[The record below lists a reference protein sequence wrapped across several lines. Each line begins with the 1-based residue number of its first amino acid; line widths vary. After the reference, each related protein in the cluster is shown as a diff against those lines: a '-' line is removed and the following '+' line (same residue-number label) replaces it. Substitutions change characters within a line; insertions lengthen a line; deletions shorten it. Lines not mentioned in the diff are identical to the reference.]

1 MTKTIFIKFL
11 LCITLSILFG
21 SYGFAQVDTVRLLF
35 PTGPYSVGTVTYE
48 WTDNSR
54 EANYTSNSGD
64 KRTIVTQIWYPAT
77 IDSTSV
83 KAPYAPLSEDYKNVV
98 GNSYLRPPFNAEV
111 HSANLI
117 LIAPG
122 RGTERFMYTTLAED
136 LASNGFVVASV
147 DMPLIG
153 YTLYGDGFVVKPSSA
168 FQPPP
173 GMMGGPYEKVDA
185 FFEQPTAM
193 GVLDLKF
200 AFEHLKALNTADPND
215 RFTGKI
221 NTEAV
226 GIFGHSL
233 GGRIAGS
240 FTADHPFVKGYIS
253 MEGIPPRD
261 VRYEGKINIP
271 TAMLC
276 SSGTLPYAVD
286 NYNSYIDNAPLPVY
300 FVIMN
305 DFGHNS
311 VTDNPFI
318 YPESFNYNIDPEL
331 GLKISRQLVT
341 GYFQMQLMNIGQIEE
356 DLKQIEQLVI
366 NKNTNE

>member
-1 MTKTIFIKFL
+1 MTKTRFIKSA
-11 LCITLSILFG
+11 LCITIGILSG
-21 SYGFAQVDTVRLLF
+21 SSGYAQVDTTRLLT
-35 PTGPYSVGTVTYE
+35 PTGLYPVGTVTYE

-64 KRTIVTQIWYPAT
+64 QRTIVTQIWYPAT

-83 KAPYAPLSEDYKNVV
+83 LASYAPLSEDYRKVV
-98 GNSYLRPPFNAEV
+98 GNSYLRAPFNAEV
-111 HSANLI
+111 GNANLI

-122 RGTERFMYTTLAED
+122 RGTERFMYTTLIED

-153 YTLYGDGFVVKPSSA
+153 YTLYGDGFVVKPSKA

-200 AFEHLKALNTADPND
+200 AFDHLKALNIADPND

-240 FTADHPFVKGYIS
+240 FTADHPFVKAYIS

-276 SSGTLPYAVD
+276 SRGTLPYAVD
-286 NYNSYIDNAPLPVY
+286 NYNSFIDNAPSTVY
-300 FVIMN
+300 FVIMD

-318 YPESFNYNIDPEL
+318 YPESFNYKIDPEM

-341 GYFQMQLMNIGQIEE
+341 AYFQMQLKNKGQIEE
-356 DLKQIEQLVI
+356 DLNQIEQLVI
-366 NKNTNE
+366 NKYTNK

>member
-1 MTKTIFIKFL
+1 MIKTIDIKYKISLSVCIL
-11 LCITLSILFG
+11 LGYSGL
-21 SYGFAQVDTVRLLF
+21 AQADTVRLLT
-35 PTGPYSVGTVTYE
+35 PTGPYPVGTVTYQ
-48 WTDNSR
+48 WTDHSR
-54 EANYTSNSGD
+54 EANYTSNPGD

-83 KAPYAPLSEDYKNVV
+83 KAHYAPLSEDYKKVV
-98 GNSYLRPPFNAEV
+98 GNSYVRAPFNTDV
-111 HSANLI
+111 GQTSLI
-117 LIAPG
+117 LISPG
-122 RGTERFMYTTLAED
+122 RGTERFLYTTLIED
-136 LASNGFVVASV
+136 LASNGFLVASV

-153 YTLYGDGFVVKPSSA
+153 YTLFGDGYVVRPSSA

-193 GVLDLKF
+193 GVLDLKL
-200 AFEHLKALNTADPND
+200 AYEHLKALNAADPND
-215 RFTGKI
+215 RFRGKI
-221 NTEAV
+221 NTEAI

-233 GGRIAGS
+233 GGRITGS
-240 FTADHPFVKGYIS
+240 FTADHPFVKAYIS

-261 VRYEGKINIP
+261 VRYKGKIRIP

-276 SSGTLPYAVD
+276 SSGTLPYAID
-286 NYNSYIDNAPLPVY
+286 NYNSFTDNAPAPVY
-300 FVIMN
+300 FVVMN

-318 YPESFNYNIDPEL
+318 YPNSFNYKIDPQL

-341 GYFQMQLMNIGQIEE
+341 GYFKMQLLDEGQIEQ
-356 DLKQIEQLVI
+356 DLEHIEQLVI
-366 NKNTNE
+366 KKYSNE